1 MLYQQQVNKLDYFNN
16 ILSQLL
22 NLNSERDFLSILR
35 LNLWLQY
42 PKKPIPG

>member
-42 PKKPIPG
+42 LKKPIPG